1 MDSAPNQNKNI
12 VIAIVGRPNVGKS
25 TLFNSLTKTRDALVL
40 NIPGVTRDRQ
50 YGVARF
56 DDIPVTLVDTGGLS
70 CDLGDE
76 DLESIAQNL
85 KKAPKS
91 TKAKNNKIKKDIS
104 AEMQIDLL
112 MLEQTQM
119 AVQESDLIYFLID
132 GKAGLNAQDQKIMQQ
147 LRKQNKPTLFIANKT
162 DGMNTVT
169 IKSELYE
176 AGFGEPIFISA
187 TQRRGISHLI
197 EKSFEVI
204 DKNTPEK
211 LAALKEEYSPEN
223 NFEDYDYSYGDA
235 YSENESE
242 SEKDKELSKKPDIK
256 NDLDTHQDKEIKK
269 ESIKENIKDDQPL
282 KIAIVGRPNV
292 GKSTL
297 TNRILGEQRV
307 VVCDQPGTTRG
318 CTYLD
323 FERRDKKYIL
333 IDTAGIRRKGKIK
346 QTLEKFSIVKTLNAI
361 NDSQVTVNLIDAQ
374 EGVTDQDLH
383 LIEYTLNCGKALV
396 IAINK
401 WDGLEES
408 QKDDLL
414 RQIDRKLGFVTDF
427 IKIHYISALHGTGVG
442 DLFKSIHQAYDAAT
456 KKLKTSDIN
465 NILTKAQV
473 AHPPPTVRGKIIK
486 LKYAHIGGHN
496 PPLIIIHGNQTK
508 ALPESYKR
516 YLSNCFRKA
525 FDIYGTP
532 IKLQFESGENPF
544 AGRRNKLTPR
554 QEYKK
559 KRLMKRVKSK

>member
-70 CDLGDE
+70 YDLGDE

-91 TKAKNNKIKKDIS
+91 QNNKIKKDIS
-104 AEMQIDLL
+104 AEMQINLL

-147 LRKQNKPTLFIANKT
+147 LRKLNKPTLFIANKT

-176 AGFGEPIFISA
+176 AGFGEPLFISA

-223 NFEDYDYSYGDA
+223 NF
-235 YSENESE
+235 
-242 SEKDKELSKKPDIK
+242 
-256 NDLDTHQDKEIKK
+256 
-269 ESIKENIKDDQPL
+269 
-282 KIAIVGRPNV
+282 
-292 GKSTL
+292 
-297 TNRILGEQRV
+297 
-307 VVCDQPGTTRG
+307 
-318 CTYLD
+318 
-323 FERRDKKYIL
+323 
-333 IDTAGIRRKGKIK
+333 
-346 QTLEKFSIVKTLNAI
+346 
-361 NDSQVTVNLIDAQ
+361 
-374 EGVTDQDLH
+374 
-383 LIEYTLNCGKALV
+383 
-396 IAINK
+396 
-401 WDGLEES
+401 
-408 QKDDLL
+408 
-414 RQIDRKLGFVTDF
+414 
-427 IKIHYISALHGTGVG
+427 
-442 DLFKSIHQAYDAAT
+442 
-456 KKLKTSDIN
+456 
-465 NILTKAQV
+465 
-473 AHPPPTVRGKIIK
+473 
-486 LKYAHIGGHN
+486 
-496 PPLIIIHGNQTK
+496 
-508 ALPESYKR
+508 
-516 YLSNCFRKA
+516 
-525 FDIYGTP
+525 
-532 IKLQFESGENPF
+532 
-544 AGRRNKLTPR
+544 
-554 QEYKK
+554 
-559 KRLMKRVKSK
+559 

>member
-1 MDSAPNQNKNI
+1 MESAPNQNKNI

-40 NIPGVTRDRQ
+40 NLPGVTRDRQ
-50 YGVARF
+50 YGIASF

-76 DLESIAQNL
+76 DLEAIAQNL

-91 TKAKNNKIKKDIS
+91 TKAQNNKIKKDIS

-162 DGMNTVT
+162 DGMNTDT

-176 AGFGEPIFISA
+176 AGFGEPLFISA
-187 TQRRGISHLI
+187 TQKRGISHLI

-211 LAALKEEYSPEN
+211 LAALKEEHAIESNYDCKDD
-223 NFEDYDYSYGDA
+223 DYNYGDA
-235 YSENESE
+235 DTGIDTDVDNESNQ
-242 SEKDKELSKKPDIK
+242 ELSKKSDIK
-256 NDLDTHQDKEIKK
+256 NQ
-269 ESIKENIKDDQPL
+269 ENIKNDKPL
-282 KIAIVGRPNV
+282 KIALVGRPNV

-318 CTYLD
+318 STYLD
-323 FERRDKKYIL
+323 FERRDKKYVL
-333 IDTAGIRRKGKIK
+333 IDTAGVRRKGKIK

-414 RQIDRKLGFVTDF
+414 RQIDRKLGFVTDY

-442 DLFKSIHQAYDAAT
+442 DLFKSIHQAYDAAI

-465 NILTKAQV
+465 NILKQAQV

-559 KRLMKRVKSK
+559 KRLMKRVKKK

>member
-1 MDSAPNQNKNI
+1 
-12 VIAIVGRPNVGKS
+12 
-25 TLFNSLTKTRDALVL
+25 
-40 NIPGVTRDRQ
+40 
-50 YGVARF
+50 
-56 DDIPVTLVDTGGLS
+56 
-70 CDLGDE
+70 
-76 DLESIAQNL
+76 
-85 KKAPKS
+85 
-91 TKAKNNKIKKDIS
+91 
-104 AEMQIDLL
+104 
-112 MLEQTQM
+112 M

-162 DGMNTVT
+162 DGMNTDT

-176 AGFGEPIFISA
+176 AGFGEPLFISA
-187 TQRRGISHLI
+187 TQKRGISHLI

-204 DKNTPEK
+204 DENTPEK
-211 LAALKEEYSPEN
+211 LISLKQEHAIEN
-223 NFEDYDYSYGDA
+223 NYDYKDDDYNYGDA
-235 YSENESE
+235 DTDGYTDVDNESNQ
-242 SEKDKELSKKPDIK
+242 ELSKKSDIK
-256 NDLDTHQDKEIKK
+256 NQEK
-269 ESIKENIKDDQPL
+269 IKDDKPL
-282 KIAIVGRPNV
+282 KIALVGRPNV

-318 CTYLD
+318 STYLD
-323 FERRDKKYIL
+323 FERRDKKYVL
-333 IDTAGIRRKGKIK
+333 IDTAGVRRKGKIK

-414 RQIDRKLGFVTDF
+414 RQIERKLGFVTDY

-442 DLFKSIHQAYDAAT
+442 DLFKSIHQAYDAAI
-456 KKLKTSDIN
+456 KKLKTPEIN
-465 NILTKAQV
+465 NILKQAQV
-473 AHPPPTVRGKIIK
+473 AHPPPSVRGKIIK

-516 YLSNCFRKA
+516 YLYF
-525 FDIYGTP
+525 
-532 IKLQFESGENPF
+532 
-544 AGRRNKLTPR
+544 
-554 QEYKK
+554 
-559 KRLMKRVKSK
+559 

>member
-76 DLESIAQNL
+76 DLESIAHNL

-176 AGFGEPIFISA
+176 AGFGEPLFISA

-211 LAALKEEYSPEN
+211 LAALKEEHSVEN
-223 NFEDYDYSYGDA
+223 NVDEDDYYNYG
-235 YSENESE
+235 ESE
-242 SEKDKELSKKPDIK
+242 SESESVNENESNQELSKKLDIK
-256 NDLDTHQDKEIKK
+256 NDLDTDQDKENNI
-269 ESIKENIKDDQPL
+269 ENKRDDQPL

-318 CTYLD
+318 STYLD
-323 FERRDKKYIL
+323 FERRDRKYIL

-346 QTLEKFSIVKTLNAI
+346 QVLEKFSIVKTLNAI

-396 IAINK
+396 VAINK

-465 NILTKAQV
+465 NILTKAQI
-473 AHPPPTVRGKIIK
+473 AHPPPSVRGKIIK

-508 ALPESYKR
+508 AIPESYKR